1 MAEAKKI
8 ITAKTFVINAIA
20 NDNNLVLIY
29 IYRFVRICKRQAVA
43 IRMRIYFMSS
53 RQSNLLHNGMEQG
66 NPIVVIIVNA
76 RILFK
81 IAAVP

>member
-29 IYRFVRICKRQAVA
+29 RYRFVRSCKRQAVA
-43 IRMRIYFMSS
+43 IRMRIY
-53 RQSNLLHNGMEQG
+53 LLSPGILDNSVKQG
-66 NPIVVIIVNA
+66 KPIAIIVVNVRMLI
-76 RILFK
+76 K
-81 IAAVP
+81 IAVVP